1 MKQYDAI
8 IIGSGQAASPLAK
21 KLAAA
26 GRRTLLLEEAQLGGT
41 CINTGC
47 TPTKTMI
54 AAARMQYIASRSPAF
69 GIPVQTGPVDLTA
82 VVKRKNEIVSSFRG
96 SLAKSLEKTANLD
109 VAKEQ
114 GVFTG
119 HKTVNGQY
127 TAEHIFINTGAQPV
141 IPPVAGIHDV
151 PYFTS
156 AGMLDL
162 QEVPAHLVVLGS
174 GYIAMELG
182 QMYRRFGSQVTIV
195 ERGSRILGREDED
208 VAGAVRQILEEDG
221 IRIITHTSVK
231 QAASAGNGRVLLTLE
246 NGQVLEASHWLI
258 ATGRA
263 PATKA
268 LQLGKTGIT
277 PDEQGF
283 IPVNEYLET
292 SVPGIYALGDV
303 KKGPAFT
310 HISYNDYIVV
320 AENILNK
327 KNISIKHRPV
337 PYCMFTDPEL
347 GRIGITEQEAS
358 EKGMAVKIAK
368 LSMSKVAR
376 AIETGETRGL
386 IKAVTDAKTGQILG
400 AAVLSVSGG
409 EIMTVLQMAMM
420 GNIGY
425 KQLRNAIFAHPLF
438 SESLNNLFMTLDDD

>member
-8 IIGSGQAASPLAK
+8 IIGSGQAANPLAK

-54 AAARMQYIASRSPAF
+54 AAARMQYIASRAPAF

-109 VAKEQ
+109 VVKEQ

-119 HKTVNGQY
+119 HKTLNGRY

-141 IPPVAGIHDV
+141 IPPITGIRDV

-156 AGMLDL
+156 SGMLDL

-221 IRIITHTSVK
+221 IRIITHTSVQ
-231 QAASAGNGRVLLTLE
+231 QAVPAGNGGVLLTLE
-246 NGQVLEASHWLI
+246 NGLVLEASHWLI

-268 LQLGKTGIT
+268 LQLEKTGIAR
-277 PDEQGF
+277 DEQGF

-320 AENILNK
+320 AENILNQ
-327 KNISIKHRPV
+327 KNISIQHRPV

-347 GRIGITEQEAS
+347 GRIGITEQEAR

-368 LSMSKVAR
+368 LPMSKVAR

-425 KQLRNAIFAHPLF
+425 KQLRNTIFAHPLF